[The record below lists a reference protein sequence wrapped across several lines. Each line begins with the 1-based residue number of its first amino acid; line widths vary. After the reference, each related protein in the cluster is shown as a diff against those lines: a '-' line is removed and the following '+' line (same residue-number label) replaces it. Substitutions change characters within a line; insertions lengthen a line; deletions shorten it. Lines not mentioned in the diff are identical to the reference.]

1 MKEVAI
7 DFRKKTQIFRC
18 FRGRSDVRLIRKPF
32 GH

>member
-18 FRGRSDVRLIRKPF
+18 FRGRGGVRLIRKPF